1 MAGWTASLSA
11 TQTCHP
17 SLFGCLSRLL
27 LSQHTQMHT
36 LNVKTIL
43 VRTQFDR
50 IVGFFAI
57 FHCFPS
63 FILIIITTFIKLIPE
78 ISKTAML

>member
-43 VRTQFDR
+43 VRIQFDR
-50 IVGFFAI
+50 IVGFFCNFSLFSI
-57 FHCFPS
+57 FHIDNNNNIHQVNS
-63 FILIIITTFIKLIPE
+63 
-78 ISKTAML
+78 